1 MHSAF
6 RYLIGFNGYPFS
18 AVAAVALHC
27 LVLGFI
33 VYWNTASDSSEFEL
47 VQPTI
52 IKSLF
57 IDENPQTRER
67 LERRQRQLQQEAEQR
82 RQQEEADRQRE
93 LEEERLRQEEAERL
107 REQQL
112 ERQRLLD
119 EEERQR
125 LIEEERRLQEER
137 DAEERRRQEELAER
151 ERRRLAEEA
160 ELARAMEEAAAATS
174 RTEREARDSGAALI
188 KQLVEQVWSRPPSA
202 RNGMRAVLRVN
213 MLPTG
218 EVTDVVIE
226 RSSGDP
232 AFDRS
237 AENAVYRAQPFS
249 ELRQLPINVFNQD
262 FRSFILEFQPEDL
275 LN

>member
-18 AVAAVALHC
+18 AAAAVALHC

-47 VQPTI
+47 VQPTV

-67 LERRQRQLQQEAEQR
+67 LERRQRQLQQEAEQQ

-107 REQQL
+107 RQQQL

-125 LIEEERRLQEER
+125 LLEEERRLQEER

-237 AENAVYRAQPFS
+237 AENAVYRVQPFS
-249 ELRQLPINVFNQD
+249 ELRQLPINVFNRD